1 MTEEKTKEK
10 LYQEGIN
17 YFKSGDYFEAHE
29 SWEDLWSDF
38 YLEDRKFIQ
47 GLIQLSVSF
56 VHLERGNINGAK
68 SLLNKSIEKFQ
79 LFSGTHRNV
88 NLELLLGQIK
98 VVSLAYDKIES
109 PTDFDWNLV
118 PDLEIL

>member
-1 MTEEKTKEK
+1 MTEEETKEK
-10 LYQEGIN
+10 LYQEGLN
-17 YFKSGDYFEAHE
+17 YFISGDYFEAHE

-56 VHLERGNINGAK
+56 VHLERGNMNGAK

-79 LFSGTHRNV
+79 LFSGVHRNV
-88 NLELLLGQIK
+88 NLESLVRQIN

-118 PDLEIL
+118 PDLEII

>member
-1 MTEEKTKEK
+1 VTEKKKKEK
-10 LYQEGIN
+10 LYQDGLN

-29 SWEDLWSDF
+29 SWEDLWSGF

-88 NLELLLGQIK
+88 NLDLLLGQIK
-98 VVSLAYDKIES
+98 VVSLAYDKIKS

-118 PDLEIL
+118 PNLEII

>member
-1 MTEEKTKEK
+1 MLVIFWVECEGRSTLTKQGFST
-10 LYQEGIN
+10 L
-17 YFKSGDYFEAHE
+17 FF
-29 SWEDLWSDF
+29 LWSDF

-56 VHLERGNINGAK
+56 VHLERENMNGAK

-79 LFSGTHRNV
+79 LFSGVHRNV
-88 NLELLLGQIK
+88 NLESLVRQIK
-98 VVSLAYDKIES
+98 VVSLAYDKIEG
-109 PTDFDWNLV
+109 PKDFDWNLV

>member
-1 MTEEKTKEK
+1 MTEKKKKEK
-10 LYQEGIN
+10 LYQEGLN
-17 YFKSGDYFEAHE
+17 YFNSVDYFEAHE

-56 VHLERGNINGAK
+56 VHLERENMNGAK

-79 LFSGTHRNV
+79 LFSGVHRNV
-88 NLELLLGQIK
+88 NLESLVRQLK
-98 VVSLAYDKIES
+98 VVSLAYDKIEG
-109 PTDFDWNLV
+109 PKDFDWNLV

>member
-1 MTEEKTKEK
+1 MTEEETKEK
-10 LYQEGIN
+10 LYKEGLN
-17 YFKSGDYFEAHE
+17 YFKSGNYFEAHE

-56 VHLERGNINGAK
+56 VHLERGNIKGAK
-68 SLLNKSIEKFQ
+68 SLLNKSVEKFQ

-98 VVSLAYDKIES
+98 VVSLVYDKIES

-118 PDLEIL
+118 PNLEII

>member
-1 MTEEKTKEK
+1 MRLKIIT
-10 LYQEGIN
+10 
-17 YFKSGDYFEAHE
+17 GDYFEAHE

-56 VHLERGNINGAK
+56 VHLERGNMNGAK

-79 LFSGTHRNV
+79 LFSGVHRNV
-88 NLELLLGQIK
+88 NLESLLRQIK
-98 VVSLAYDKIES
+98 VVSFAYDKIES

-118 PDLEIL
+118 PDLEII